1 MRTPT
6 LKPPSLLI
14 YPAVLLSAASLAWTS
29 WSLVDLLGAGT
40 IGVTVAAGADII
52 WGSVILAEARA
63 LRIRGRR
70 WPVAFIGWAAVL
82 TVAGF
87 LVWHGVNSHSPAMA
101 AAGPFLPAGAKLV
114 WLLALADMRNPA
126 ALTDDEQQQLAEL
139 ERGMAFEEAQHAIEM
154 RRRRMSAELQLAQL
168 DTDFDIERLRQDK
181 QRELHRN
188 RPIELGAAA
197 GEQPAAIAPPAPSA
211 PEGGA
216 PAAPVPPQ
224 QSAPHGAPHHEA
236 PLRPVPPPADTARH
250 DRTDD
255 LLNLDG
261 LSKAEAVRLMRKHY
275 PDATAPQLVRR
286 LAEHGIEAKDGYV
299 RNVLSRD
306 RQTAPKPAEGNGF
319 YP

>member
-1 MRTPT
+1 MRKLPT

-14 YPAVLLSAASLAWTS
+14 YPAGLLSAASLAWTS

-40 IGVTVAAGADII
+40 IGLTVAAGADII
-52 WGSVILAEARA
+52 WASVILAEART

-70 WPVAFIGWAAVL
+70 WPVALIGWVAVL
-82 TVAGF
+82 AVAGF
-87 LVWHGVNSHSPAMA
+87 LVWHGINSHSPAMA

-139 ERGMAFEEAQHAIEM
+139 ERGMAFEEARHGIEM
-154 RRRRMSAELQLAQL
+154 RRREMAAEMQLAEI
-168 DTDFDIERLRQDK
+168 DTDFAIELKRQDK
-181 QRELHRN
+181 QRELHRG
-188 RPIELGAAA
+188 RPIELDAAV
-197 GEQPAAIAPPAPSA
+197 GEQRAAIEPPAPAGEA
-211 PEGGA
+211 PPE
-216 PAAPVPPQ
+216 PAPQ
-224 QSAPHGAPHHEA
+224 QAAPHGAPHEA
-236 PLRPVPPPADTARH
+236 PLRPVPAPADTARH

-255 LLNLDG
+255 LLNLAG
-261 LSKAEAVRLMRKHY
+261 LSKADAVRLMRKQH
-275 PDATAPQLVRR
+275 PNASSTDLVRR

-306 RQTAPKPAEGNGF
+306 RQTAPKPGKGDGF